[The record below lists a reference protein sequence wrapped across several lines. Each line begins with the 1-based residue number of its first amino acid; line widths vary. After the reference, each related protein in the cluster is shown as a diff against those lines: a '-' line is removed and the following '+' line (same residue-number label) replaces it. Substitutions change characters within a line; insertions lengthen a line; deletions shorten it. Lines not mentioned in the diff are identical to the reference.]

1 MVKPPVVYMAG
12 LLRTLG
18 RRVEGGSWVW
28 LADGAGQRLFY
39 PPNVAGW
46 DDERWLDTGTFRGRW
61 AIANEALSKFA
72 VEQKRG
78 KKPPKVPFDA
88 EKIVA
93 NAVYLLGTPAHPAG
107 DAQRRSCASRARR
120 SSDADEDWKKR
131 RLPAARPQR
140 RAPAARRVP
149 RPPGRLM
156 GCCREHTRSEL
167 MRRGVA
173 SAGRGLPAIEPGM
186 PTPAGTG
193 LDRRSFLAR
202 SLGLAI
208 AVYGGASLE
217 PRGVRGGD
225 RSRAGGRQRR
235 RARCS

>member
-1 MVKPPVVYMAG
+1 MPPEPRTRRALEAVYRERYEVRPLLDAILRHPKLYLGPRMVKPPVVYMAG

-18 RRVEGGSWVW
+18 RRVEGGAWVW

-93 NAVYLLGTPAHPAG
+93 NAVYLLGQPAHPAG
-107 DAQRRSCASRARR
+107 DHKRARAVR
-120 SSDADEDWKKR
+120 ADGAVR
-131 RLPAARPQR
+131 RRRGLEEGRVPPARPQR

-149 RPPGRLM
+149 RPADRLM
-156 GCCREHTRSEL
+156 GCCQRAH
-167 MRRGVA
+167 A
-173 SAGRGLPAIEPGM
+173 A
-186 PTPAGTG
+186 PT
-193 LDRRSFLAR
+193 
-202 SLGLAI
+202 
-208 AVYGGASLE
+208 
-217 PRGVRGGD
+217 
-225 RSRAGGRQRR
+225 
-235 RARCS
+235 